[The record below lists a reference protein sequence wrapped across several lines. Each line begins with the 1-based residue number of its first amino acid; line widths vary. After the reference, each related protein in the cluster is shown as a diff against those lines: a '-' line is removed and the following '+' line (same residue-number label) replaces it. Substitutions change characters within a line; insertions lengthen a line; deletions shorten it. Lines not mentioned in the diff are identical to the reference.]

1 MSKYNE
7 HIQAIKKN
15 YPTSGYSALCEALD
29 CAVDLMSK
37 EVESAEK
44 NCECTLR
51 EPCEYCNYI
60 DFETGDKDDRNK
72 LLDKEPILQSTLVN
86 GNELLQLEY
95 AIGYFLVKA
104 RSRINYCPMCGR
116 KLEVEG

>member
-1 MSKYNE
+1 MNKYND

-44 NCECTLR
+44 CECTLQG
-51 EPCEYCNYI
+51 PCEYCKVEN
-60 DFETGDKDDRNK
+60 
-72 LLDKEPILQSTLVN
+72 S
-86 GNELLQLEY
+86 ELLIDGNALSAYVEDAILNIDGRGWDGEFQAEY
-95 AIGYFLVKA
+95 LK
-104 RSRINYCPMCGR
+104 INYCPMCGR
-116 KLEVEG
+116 KLEEPTC